1 MARVF
6 TITCLCKSLHQSQ
19 DEIGDRL
26 DKEELFQLRRDS
38 MIRMEKSKFGCGNS
52 SDQLRLTL
60 IAFLF
65 TSLQNLHSSCAMLIC
80 SHLFPAFK
88 RLLNLFNLPLNC
100 QIFEGKY
107 DGFYFFYAL
116 SSNLV
121 ECSAHVSTKEL
132 NKVCLRQIQ
141 RITKVMLS

>member
-1 MARVF
+1 MDSSFLTTLETAF
-6 TITCLCKSLHQSQ
+6 QCAHLSKNSLPHFLPQTVSHPLYNLA
-19 DEIGDRL
+19 ENTNH
-26 DKEELFQLRRDS
+26 
-38 MIRMEKSKFGCGNS
+38 CGNS

-80 SHLFPAFK
+80 SHLFSAFK

-107 DGFYFFYAL
+107 GGFYFFYAL
-116 SSNLV
+116 SPNLV
-121 ECSAHVSTKEL
+121 ESSAHVSTKEL

-141 RITKVMLS
+141 IITKVMLS